1 MVFLYLFKNS
11 FIVLTSFIIS
21 FITIVINNYLCII
34 KVTIN
39 DFILINVY
47 DNYINIIITIITLF
61 LIYLFFSLLNY
72 LINNKVFTYY
82 YSFIIA
88 FIIGSFHSYS
98 IFQHNNNFNITNLI
112 YIISLHIFISFFINL
127 SCKYKV
133 KRVGD
138 LD

>member
-1 MVFLYLFKNS
+1 MYLLKNS

-34 KVTIN
+34 KVTLN
-39 DFILINVY
+39 DFILINFY

-72 LINNKVFTYY
+72 LINNKIFTYY

-88 FIIGSFHSYS
+88 FIIGSFHSYL

-127 SCKYKV
+127 SSKYKTN
-133 KRVGD
+133 RVGD
-138 LD
+138 LY